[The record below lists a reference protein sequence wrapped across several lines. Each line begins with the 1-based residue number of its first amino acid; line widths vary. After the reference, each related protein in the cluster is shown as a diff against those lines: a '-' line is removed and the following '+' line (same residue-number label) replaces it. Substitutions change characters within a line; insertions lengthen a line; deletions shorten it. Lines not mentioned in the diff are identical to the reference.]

1 MENPIFEVSF
11 IHFFEKNKKLIF
23 RNFRRSTEVGF
34 SVFWFFGVLSSAK
47 GRTGL

>member
-1 MENPIFEVSF
+1 MENPIFQVSVSYLF
-11 IHFFEKNKKLIF
+11 IQNEKLRF

-34 SVFWFFGVLSSAK
+34 SVFWFFGVSLTTK